1 MCRDP
6 HWLFFTLC
14 HHIYV
19 LTHHGVP
26 YADHHG
32 VLVLCAGEVGGEG
45 QPLPLAGPAAHA
57 EHLRRQVLVPVPICY
72 HRYRYRQSYIF
83 LEHLKVLLKRIAGYL
98 VHLERK
104 QQ

>member
-57 EHLRRQVLVPVPICY
+57 EHLRRQVLVPVPSII
-72 HRYRYRQSYIF
+72 HIF
-83 LEHLKVLLKRIAGYL
+83 GTLESAFKTYSRISRAS
-98 VHLERK
+98 RT
-104 QQ
+104 